1 MSSRAAPADK
11 LALIQ
16 AWQEAGHVV
25 AMTGDGVND
34 GPALRRADI
43 GVAMGERGT
52 EVARQSADLI
62 LGNDGLATIVAAVEE
77 GRRVYA
83 NIRRFLLYAL
93 SGGASEILL
102 MLVGPILGTPLSL
115 LPAQILWLNL
125 LTHSFAGAALGT
137 APVEVGTMTRPPREP
152 LEGVLGNGPWWRISI
167 VAAMLAAPSL
177 SVSLGAGSRLGSCAA
192 RLSLGAGQ
200 LGVAWGVRAHTSK
213 PVMARLSGPIPPVT
227 VGASLLLVGSVTVV
241 PLRLILSRQQLPA
254 AIWGLAVLSALI
266 GYGCARVLRPRTF

>member
-1 MSSRAAPADK
+1 VIAVARRRATAEEATLYESGLSLVGLVQLQDPLRPASARTIAACHDAGIEVALVTGDHPATAANVAALVGITADTQHVMARATPADK
-11 LALIQ
+11 LVLIQ
-16 AWQEAGHVV
+16 AWQKAGHVV

-62 LGNDGLATIVAAVEE
+62 IGDDDLGTVIAAVEE

-102 MLVGPILGTPLSL
+102 MLAGPLIGAPLPL

-125 LTHSFAGAALGT
+125 LTHSFAGAALG
-137 APVEVGTMTRPPREP
+137 R
-152 LEGVLGNGPWWRISI
+152 SY
-167 VAAMLAAPSL
+167 
-177 SVSLGAGSRLGSCAA
+177 VSENA
-192 RLSLGAGQ
+192 
-200 LGVAWGVRAHTSK
+200 
-213 PVMARLSGPIPPVT
+213 
-227 VGASLLLVGSVTVV
+227 
-241 PLRLILSRQQLPA
+241 
-254 AIWGLAVLSALI
+254 
-266 GYGCARVLRPRTF
+266 

>member
-1 MSSRAAPADK
+1 MAATGARVLAVAHRLGSADEATMLEPAMDESGLSLLGLVQLQDPLRPTSVQTVAACHEAGIDVALVTGDHPATAASVAALVGIEASAEHVVARATPADK

-62 LGNDGLATIVAAVEE
+62 IGNNDLGTVVAAVEE

-83 NIRRFLLYAL
+83 NIRRFLLYGL

-102 MLVGPILGTPLSL
+102 MLLGPLFGTPLPL
-115 LPAQILWLNL
+115 LPAQI
-125 LTHSFAGAALGT
+125 
-137 APVEVGTMTRPPREP
+137 
-152 LEGVLGNGPWWRISI
+152 
-167 VAAMLAAPSL
+167 
-177 SVSLGAGSRLGSCAA
+177 
-192 RLSLGAGQ
+192 
-200 LGVAWGVRAHTSK
+200 
-213 PVMARLSGPIPPVT
+213 SG
-227 VGASLLLVGSVTVV
+227 
-241 PLRLILSRQQLPA
+241 
-254 AIWGLAVLSALI
+254 
-266 GYGCARVLRPRTF
+266 